1 MIRQL
6 IVVTI
11 ICLFSISSGFAA
23 AKPAPAEKADP
34 RTMSFP
40 ALKFEIPKG
49 ERVLLNTGTPVY
61 LLQDRELPIVTITA
75 MLRGGSLYDPEEKQG
90 LAALTG
96 SQMRSGG
103 TTSLTPDELDQELE
117 FMASGISSV
126 FASDLLTIRMTS
138 LTKNLDRTMQL
149 FSDVV
154 HKPRFDEHRFEL
166 GKKQAQEGIRRQNDD
181 PKAMASRELQRVI
194 YRNHPAGN
202 FPTLESI
209 AAITRADM
217 QELHRRYIRSDNM
230 ILTVSGDF
238 DKAEILEKLNRLILP
253 VRTRDRFVLPPL
265 PKLNQKLEAELV
277 HLPKQVNQ
285 SVIRMGHL
293 GISKDD
299 PDLYAARVLNYIL
312 GGSFTSRLMMEIRTN
327 QGLAYNVGSSFDP
340 GRLYRGSFLAE
351 TETKAE
357 STVRTIELMKSI
369 IAGIRNEPVSQQELD
384 LARDAIINSFI
395 FAFTTADAI
404 VQQQARLEFFNYPH
418 DYLDSYRDKIAAVTE
433 EDLLRV
439 ARKWLHP
446 DALKLVVAGDGKQFD
461 QPLATIK

>member
-6 IVVTI
+6 IAITL

-23 AKPAPAEKADP
+23 EKPDP

-40 ALKFEIPKG
+40 VLKFEIPKG

-61 LLQDRELPIVTITA
+61 LLQDSELPIVTITA
-75 MLRGGSLYDPEEKQG
+75 MLRGGSLYDPVEKQG
-90 LAALTG
+90 LAALTS

-103 TTSLTPDELDQELE
+103 TANLTPDELDQELE
-117 FMASGISSV
+117 FMASGISAVSG
-126 FASDLLTIRMTS
+126 SDLLTISMTS
-138 LTKNLDRTMQL
+138 LTKNLDRTMHL
-149 FSDVV
+149 FSDVIY
-154 HKPRFDEHRFEL
+154 KPRFDEHRFEH
-166 GKKQAQEGIRRQNDD
+166 GKKQAQDGIRRQDDD
-181 PKAMASRELQRVI
+181 PKAMAGRELQRAI

-202 FPTLESI
+202 FPTMESV

-238 DKAEILEKLNRLILP
+238 DKAEMLEKLNRLILP

-265 PKLNQKLEAELV
+265 PELNHKLEAELI

-299 PDLYAARVLNYIL
+299 PDIYAVRVLNYIL
-312 GGSFTSRLMMEIRTN
+312 GGSFTSRLMTEIRTN
-327 QGLAYNVGSSFDP
+327 QGLAYNVGSSFEP
-340 GRLYRGSFLAE
+340 GRLYRGSFIAE

-357 STVRTIELMKSI
+357 STVKAIGLMKSI

-404 VQQQARLEFFNYPH
+404 VQQQARLEFFNYPS
-418 DYLDSYRDKIAAVTE
+418 DYLDSYRDKIAVVTQ
-433 EDLLRV
+433 EDVMRV

-446 DALKLVVAGDGKQFD
+446 DALKLVVAGDEKQLD
-461 QPLATIK
+461 QPLATLK